1 MTNPNSFDNL
11 PDKPSVWKNY
21 KIMIPLWLVMVG
33 LVLLGLRYGVDKRV
47 VGGGLLLFGLLSNAF
62 AWLIA
67 LIGVVPIIG
76 PLIVKILAIPL
87 LWLINGI
94 GYVVSYIA
102 IKRGYSKDV
111 LTYRG
116 LTMALI
122 IGIIIGYILGKLI

>member
-11 PDKPSVWKNY
+11 PDKPPVWKNY
-21 KIMIPLWLVMVG
+21 KIMIPLWIIMVG
-33 LVLLGLRYGVDKRV
+33 LVLLGLHYGVDKRV

-67 LIGVVPIIG
+67 LIGVVPIVG

-111 LTYRG
+111 LTYRS

-122 IGIIIGYILGKLI
+122 IGILIGYILGKLI